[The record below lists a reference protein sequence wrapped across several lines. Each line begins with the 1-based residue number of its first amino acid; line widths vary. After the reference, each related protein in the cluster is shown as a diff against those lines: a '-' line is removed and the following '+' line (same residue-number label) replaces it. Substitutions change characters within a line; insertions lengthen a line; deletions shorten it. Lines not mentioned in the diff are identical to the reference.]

1 MDRLDPHALEVFV
14 AVIETGSASL
24 ASRRL
29 HMTQPSVTHA
39 VGQLEKQTGL
49 VLFERGKFGMRPT
62 AEGLLFGETV
72 RRSFAG
78 LDRITAAAEAIRR
91 GVRGQLMIVTL
102 PVYAD
107 GLVHHAIGRLAA
119 RSPDLHARIET
130 HGPEEVLRKV
140 LHDQADLGVVIG
152 PLPAQTPLSVH
163 RLGERRLMA
172 VMNAAHPLAS
182 RREVGVADLAGHDMV
197 LMAPPNPHRA
207 MVAQAFAAAGVQLAA
222 RLEATTQRGA
232 GILALT
238 SGAVTLIDQEMA
250 GEMARLDSNVRLAT
264 FTAAPA
270 WEVLAVHSKDR
281 PATLACEAALQALRL
296 EMAAR

>member
-1 MDRLDPHALEVFV
+1 MDRLDPHALEVFLAV
-14 AVIETGSASL
+14 AETGSASL

-29 HMTQPSVTHA
+29 RLTQPTVTHA
-39 VGQLEKQTGL
+39 IGQLEKQTGL
-49 VLFERGKFGMRPT
+49 TLFERGRFGMRPT
-62 AEGLLFGETV
+62 AEGLLFGEAV

-91 GVRGQLMIVTL
+91 GVRGQLVIAAL

-107 GLVHHAIGRLAA
+107 GFVHHAIGRLAA
-119 RSPDLHARIET
+119 RSPDLNVRTET

-140 LHDQADLGVVIG
+140 LHDQADLGVIIG
-152 PLPAQTPLSVH
+152 PLPGQTQLTVH

-172 VMNAAHPLAS
+172 VMNASHPLAARS
-182 RREVGVADLAGHDMV
+182 EVGVADLADQEMV
-197 LMAPPNPHRA
+197 LMAPPNPHRT
-207 MVAQAFAAAGVQLAA
+207 MIAQAFAAAGAPLQA
-222 RLEATTQRGA
+222 RLESTTQRGA

-238 SGAVTLIDQEMA
+238 SGTMTLIDQEMA
-250 GEMARLDSNVRLAT
+250 GELARLDPDVHLAT
-264 FTAAPA
+264 FTAAPS

-281 PATLACEAALQALRL
+281 PLTLASEAALEALRH